1 MAKDQFSSGDVM
13 KMLNISRMA
22 LRYYMKKGL
31 VTGVK
36 DEENGYHYFD
46 RDDLLDLKDIVHL
59 RQTLDFSVDEI
70 RDYLDADS
78 LEDYRHLVK
87 NRMDLLAQEIE
98 EKQRQLRAL
107 QNWWGL
113 LDELD
118 TYGGSFDVVDYE
130 LTYLVLKFPCFMEE
144 QYWKYYYDGN
154 IGKEV
159 IAPFNIFLWEDDRFV
174 LKELGFY
181 CSVDSNI
188 REMLDPCTYTEEL
201 LLPGR
206 YLFGLL
212 RGRGTPYAEDFF
224 APVTEYI
231 EKNHINVVPRA
242 YTSVYLVDRKS
253 EEREY
258 LYDMMLPVIDE

>member
-1 MAKDQFSSGDVM
+1 MTKDQFSSGDVM

-22 LRYYMKKGL
+22 LRYYMRKGL
-31 VTGVK
+31 ISGVK

-46 RDDLLDLKDIVHL
+46 YDDLLDLKEIVHL
-59 RQTLDFSVDEI
+59 RQSFDFSVEEI

-78 LEDYRHLVK
+78 LDDYRHLVK
-87 NRMDLLAQEIE
+87 NRMKTLKEELE

-118 TYGGSFDVVDYE
+118 TYGGTFDVVDYE
-130 LTYLVLKFPCFMEE
+130 LTYLVLKFPCSMEE
-144 QYWKYYYDGN
+144 QYWKLYYDAD

-159 IAPFNIFLWEDDRFV
+159 IAPFNIYRLENGEFIRE
-174 LKELGFY
+174 ELGFY

-188 REMLDPCTYTEEL
+188 RDMLEPGSYTEEI

-212 RGRGTPYAEDFF
+212 RGKGRPYAEDFF
-224 APVTEYI
+224 APVKEYI
-231 EKNHINVVPRA
+231 EKNHIQVAPRA
-242 YTSVYLVDRKS
+242 YTSVYLIDRKG

-258 LYDMMLPVIDE
+258 LYDMMLRVVDE